1 METNDY
7 GNPAYDDDDDYNE
20 CPVCGTP
27 TTNRG
32 VCSNTCFEADMM

>member
-7 GNPAYDDDDDYNE
+7 DNPAYDNDYNE

-27 TTNRG
+27 TNNRS
-32 VCSNTCFEADMM
+32 VCSRTCFEADMM

>member
-7 GNPAYDDDDDYNE
+7 DNPAYDDDYNE

-27 TTNRG
+27 TTNRS
-32 VCSNTCFEADMM
+32 VCSRTCFDADMM

>member
-7 GNPAYDDDDDYNE
+7 DNPAYDNDYNE

-27 TTNRG
+27 TTNRS
-32 VCSNTCFEADMM
+32 VCSRTCFDADMM

>member
-7 GNPAYDDDDDYNE
+7 GNPAYNDDHNE

-27 TTNRG
+27 TTNRS
-32 VCSNTCFEADMM
+32 VCSRTCFEADMM

>member
-7 GNPAYDDDDDYNE
+7 DNPAYDNDFNE

-27 TTNRG
+27 TTNRS